1 MKRKP
6 ISIVLIVFRLCL
18 TPLRPTPCRC
28 RLHWIC
34 FADAVALARVYL
46 VATVCWRCSVPHLR
60 PFIVDSAVHST
71 RFSTDGLRVLSGG
84 DDGTVKVWDVPTS
97 RLLTTLSDAADYVR
111 CQSPSPSSPHLW
123 AAGSYDHHLRVYD
136 LRTRGAP
143 IFDIDHG
150 AQVDDVHLLPGG
162 GLAMSVGGPEA
173 RVWNLLGG
181 GAVAAT
187 LGSHAKAVTCAAVR
201 PDGRVFTGGLD
212 AAVKVHNV
220 ATWEVMHT
228 YFYSAQVLSVAA
240 SADGS
245 RVGVGL
251 VDGTA
256 VVRHKDR
263 AAAATAAKA
272 ARTAAGGARAGRRQQ
287 KSSSGVEGM
296 EPDSDDASGEEED
309 TAPLGDLTGLPN
321 FLGLEKSPFQ
331 QTAFA
336 GWGRAGAAAPSARA
350 RAVAARGGR
359 HVYAKGSTAA
369 AVDADAR
376 IAGGV
381 GGRVSLRLEPWDHA
395 LRRFDWRLA
404 LDAVLD
410 GGPESA
416 AVGVLEQLSVLGK
429 LVDALTDR
437 SEAELAP
444 LVALLC
450 RLLSVP
456 EFGALMVEVAH
467 VVLDLYGEKLGAN
480 ALDALLKA
488 VRREVRVLGQ
498 VEQCLGMC
506 QLVLGRS

>member
-1 MKRKP
+1 MLGSP
-6 ISIVLIVFRLCL
+6 
-18 TPLRPTPCRC
+18 P
-28 RLHWIC
+28 
-34 FADAVALARVYL
+34 AALVIDR
-46 VATVCWRCSVPHLR
+46 
-60 PFIVDSAVHST
+60 AVHST

-97 RLLTTLSDAADYVR
+97 QLLTTLSDANDYVR

-123 AAGSYDHHLRVYD
+123 AAGSYDHHIRVYD

-187 LGSHAKAVTCAAVR
+187 LRSHAKAVTCAAVR

-228 YFYSAQVLSVAA
+228 YFYPAQVLSVGAA
-240 SADGS
+240 ADGS

-272 ARTAAGGARAGRRQQ
+272 ARTAAGGARAGRRQ
-287 KSSSGVEGM
+287 KPNSGVAGM
-296 EPDSDDASGEEED
+296 ESDSDDASGEEDE
-309 TAPLGDLTGLPN
+309 APLGDLTGLPN
-321 FLGLEKSPFQ
+321 FLGLAKSPFK
-331 QTAFA
+331 QTVFE
-336 GWGRAGAAAPSARA
+336 GWGRAGTAAPSARA

-359 HVYAKGSTAA
+359 NIYAKGSAA
-369 AVDADAR
+369 SAADADAR
-376 IAGGV
+376 IAGG
-381 GGRVSLRLEPWDHA
+381 GGRVSLRLQPWDNA
-395 LRRFDWRLA
+395 MRRFDWRLA
-404 LDAVLD
+404 LDEVLA
-410 GGPESA
+410 GGPVSA

-429 LVDALTDR
+429 LVDALNDR
-437 SEAELAP
+437 SESELAP
-444 LVALLC
+444 LVTLLS
-450 RLLSVP
+450 RQLSVP

-467 VVLDLYGEKLGAN
+467 VVLDVYGEKLGAT
-480 ALDALLKA
+480 ALDTLRTA
-488 VRREVRVLGQ
+488 VGREVLVLGQ

>member
-1 MKRKP
+1 M
-6 ISIVLIVFRLCL
+6 
-18 TPLRPTPCRC
+18 
-28 RLHWIC
+28 
-34 FADAVALARVYL
+34 
-46 VATVCWRCSVPHLR
+46 
-60 PFIVDSAVHST
+60 HST

-97 RLLTTLSDAADYVR
+97 RLLTTLSDATDYVR

-187 LGSHAKAVTCAAVR
+187 LRSHAKAVTCAAVR

-228 YFYSAQVLSVAA
+228 YFYSAQVLSVGA
-240 SADGS
+240 SADGG

-251 VDGTA
+251 VDGTV

-263 AAAATAAKA
+263 AAAATAVKA
-272 ARTAAGGARAGRRQQ
+272 ARAAAGGTRSGRRQ
-287 KSSSGVEGM
+287 KPSSGIAGM
-296 EPDSDDASGEEED
+296 ESDSDDASGEEDE
-309 TAPLGDLTGLPN
+309 APLGDLTGLPN
-321 FLGLEKSPFQ
+321 FLGLVKSPFK
-331 QTAFA
+331 QTAFE

-359 HVYAKGSTAA
+359 NVYAKGSAA
-369 AVDADAR
+369 SAADADAR
-376 IAGGV
+376 IAN
-381 GGRVSLRLEPWDHA
+381 GGRRAYLRLQPWDNA
-395 LRRFDWRLA
+395 MRRFDWRLA
-404 LDAVLD
+404 LDEVLD
-410 GGPESA
+410 GGPVSA

-429 LVDALTDR
+429 LVDALNDR

-450 RLLSVP
+450 RQLSVP

-467 VVLDLYGEKLGAN
+467 VVLDVYGEKLGAP
-480 ALDALLKA
+480 ALDALRTA
-488 VRREVRVLGQ
+488 VSREVHVLGQ

-506 QLVLGRS
+506 QLILGRS

>member
-1 MKRKP
+1 M
-6 ISIVLIVFRLCL
+6 
-18 TPLRPTPCRC
+18 
-28 RLHWIC
+28 
-34 FADAVALARVYL
+34 Y
-46 VATVCWRCSVPHLR
+46 
-60 PFIVDSAVHST
+60 ST

-97 RLLTTLSDAADYVR
+97 RLLTTLSDATDYVR

-187 LGSHAKAVTCAAVR
+187 LGSHAKAITCAAVR

-228 YFYSAQVLSVAA
+228 YFYSAQVLSVGA

-272 ARTAAGGARAGRRQQ
+272 ARTAAGSARAVRL
-287 KSSSGVEGM
+287 KKPSSGVAGM
-296 EPDSDDASGEEED
+296 ESDSDGASGEEGD
-309 TAPLGDLTGLPN
+309 TAPLGDLTGLPD
-321 FLGLEKSPFQ
+321 FLGLEKSPFR

-336 GWGRAGAAAPSARA
+336 GWGRAGVAAPSARA
-350 RAVAARGGR
+350 RAVGARGGR
-359 HVYAKGSTAA
+359 HVYAKGSVAA

-376 IAGGV
+376 IAGGG
-381 GGRVSLRLEPWDHA
+381 GGRVSFRLEPWDHA

-404 LDAVLD
+404 LDEVLA
-410 GGPESA
+410 GGSVSA
-416 AVGVLEQLSVLGK
+416 AVGILEQLSVLGK
-429 LVDALTDR
+429 LVDALADR

-450 RLLSVP
+450 RQVAVP

-467 VVLDLYGEKLGAN
+467 VVLDVYGEKLGAT
-480 ALDALLKA
+480 ALDALRAA
-488 VRREVRVLGQ
+488 VRREVIVLGQ